1 MVEVSAYAGVLY
13 LPLPLQN
20 SVIMNSDYI
29 DLNLDSGVTLYYK
42 TKNQFLQL
50 EQCCKDGKKMA

>member
-1 MVEVSAYAGVLY
+1 MVLKIKGKYQWWKYQHMLCYVYLPFTICRCYVS

-29 DLNLDSGVTLYYK
+29 DLKVTLV
-42 TKNQFLQL
+42 
-50 EQCCKDGKKMA
+50 